1 MPNKYLDVLD
11 ELTFSMFKGYT
22 LLQIFKYA
30 PDFITWLIERTD
42 KYYVDIS
49 QFESLPTP
57 TPYPYKTEMVMP
69 SGAIIEA
76 IPKGVN
82 NIPNA
87 LIFEDSGGII
97 ATMRF
102 LFSDKIK
109 DINERKKNGEVYK
122 YVSPYVIF
130 NPKRTTK

>member
-1 MPNKYLDVLD
+1 MANKYLDVD
-11 ELTFSMFKGYT
+11 GILTFSLFEGYT
-22 LLQIFKYA
+22 LIQIFKYA
-30 PDFITWLIERTD
+30 PDFITWLIEKTD

-57 TPYPYKTEMVMP
+57 TPYPYTTEMLMP
-69 SGAIIEA
+69 SAAIMEA

-87 LIFEDSGGII
+87 LIYEASGGII
-97 ATMRF
+97 AKKHF
-102 LFSDKIK
+102 VFSDKIK
-109 DINERKKNGEVYK
+109 DINERKKNGENYK